1 MDKKNVEELMIPIDE
16 FLTVS
21 VDDSFTEAVKGLEK
35 ARDEY
40 KAGIRK
46 ARVLLVV
53 DSHNAVVGKLSP
65 IDLLRG
71 MEPHYDTLLNTKK
84 SSHISKFSYLI
95 NSLTEELE
103 HSSGPWDR
111 LCETAKTTKVKDIVR
126 NPPQS
131 QVIQATENMNEA
143 IHRFILAGHDTLF
156 VNNGLKLVGLL
167 SFGVVFH
174 AILDKI
180 NTECGC
186 ER

>member
-1 MDKKNVEELMIPIDE
+1 MDKRKVEDLMIPIDQ

-21 VDDSFTEAVKGLEK
+21 VDDSFTDAVKGLEK

-46 ARVLLVV
+46 ARVLLIV
-53 DSHNAVVGKLSP
+53 DAQNAVVGKLSP

-71 MEPHYDTLLNTKK
+71 MEPHYDKLLNTKK
-84 SSHISKFSYLI
+84 SVHVSKFSYLI
-95 NSLTEELE
+95 DSLTEELE

-111 LCETAKTTKVKDIVR
+111 LCDTAKHAKVKDFVR

-131 QVIQATENMNEA
+131 QIIQGSETMNEA

-156 VNNGLKLVGLL
+156 VNHGLKLVGLL

-180 NTECGC
+180 NSECEC
-186 ER
+186 DV

>member
-1 MDKKNVEELMIPIDE
+1 MNKRKVAELMIPIDQ
-16 FLTVS
+16 FLTVAEN
-21 VDDSFTEAVKGLEK
+21 DSFTDAVKGLEK

-53 DSHNAVVGKLSP
+53 DAQNAVVGKLSP

-71 MEPHYDTLLNTKK
+71 MEPHYDKLLDTHK
-84 SSHISKFSYLI
+84 SIHVSKFNYLI
-95 NSLTEELE
+95 QSLSEELE
-103 HSSGPWDR
+103 HVSGPWDR
-111 LCETAKTTKVKDIVR
+111 LCETAKTAKVKDFVR
-126 NPPQS
+126 HPPQS
-131 QVIQATENMNEA
+131 QVIQGSENMNEA

-174 AILDKI
+174 EILNRI
-180 NTECGC
+180 NNECTC
-186 ER
+186 